1 MRQKK
6 NNQKSDSTAVSIISL
21 VSLLVLMWLL
31 ELFNWSLPQL
41 QLDNYGIR
49 PRDISWLPGIIIAP
63 LLHGSWAHLIA
74 NTPPLLIFG
83 GLVSLQGI
91 KIFWLVTII
100 STLFSGLGV
109 WLFSPENVVTVGAS
123 GVIFG
128 YLGFLLLRGLFAR
141 SIGAILISL
150 IVGFLYGGTLWGILP
165 SSPNISWQAHLFG
178 LIGGVFAASLGRKR
192 SRVTKN

>member
-6 NNQKSDSTAVSIISL
+6 NNQKSDSTAVSIMSL

-74 NTPPLLIFG
+74 NTPPWLIFG

-91 KIFWLVTII
+91 RIFWLVTII

-150 IVGFLYGGTLWGILP
+150 IVGFLYSGTLWGILP